1 MEWDEFTQKLNDKM
15 DKTFKPTVD
24 WMAAK
29 YAEMN
34 DTLFNGALGEC
45 SFAIFTTG
53 KGSEGGVLGWFKIN
67 GRNIRADRYSRRMF
81 VKDMYGGK
89 TFIDRKN
96 FVALCNPTIELN
108 GNYTGTEHG
117 FLATLV
123 HEMCHYYTY
132 MHGYCPK
139 QGHGPEFREIGSV
152 VSSRSNGMFTI
163 QRIASAEQMTELE
176 LSDEMKAKK
185 EKRLAN
191 KKSSAVAVVVY
202 KKNGK
207 VKLILTKNEA
217 LVYKINDI
225 ESERYDTVK
234 ILRSN
239 DASLI
244 EMLFSKGYRQLM
256 RTYKYWDIS
265 DKKDILDAIN
275 NSDYKE
281 LYENAEL
288 ASQMGWGQS
297 LTTKHQEKPSQE
309 QTQQR
314 RIFSIKTS
322 SGVFEHDA
330 TYYGELFYAIKAKF
344 PNMKDDVIKKIME
357 NPANY
362 RIAEG
367 KMNTSSIIKE
377 VVDEFMRNEFRG
389 ANNMEDDVIIDPNMN
404 LGLHSPLEVE

>member
-24 WMAAK
+24 WMTAK

-139 QGHGPEFREIGSV
+139 QGHGPEFREIGYV

-176 LSDEMKAKK
+176 LNDEMKAKR

-191 KKSSAVAVVVY
+191 KKASVTAVIVFA
-202 KKNGK
+202 KNGK
-207 VKLILTKNEA
+207 VKLTISSNKSL
-217 LVYKINDI
+217 INMI
-225 ESERYDTVK
+225 ESSEKERGENVAVT
-234 ILRSN
+234 N
-239 DASLI
+239 DAEVI
-244 EMLFSKGYRQLM
+244 EYLFSKGYKQNL
-256 RTYKYWDIS
+256 RTWRYWS
-265 DKKDILDAIN
+265 LEGKPWLD
-275 NSDYKE
+275 E
-281 LYENAEL
+281 LKSMLLETSGETLGA
-288 ASQMGWGQS
+288 QRPMQ
-297 LTTKHQEKPSQE
+297 P
-309 QTQQR
+309 QQPKI
-314 RIFSIKTS
+314 IFSIKTNN
-322 SGVFEHDA
+322 GVFETECNSFMELRNKLQERFPKMSYDA
-330 TYYGELFYAIKAKF
+330 IT
-344 PNMKDDVIKKIME
+344 KIMNNKANFKKMEE
-357 NPANY
+357 N
-362 RIAEG
+362 
-367 KMNTSSIIKE
+367 KMNANSIIKE

-389 ANNMEDDVIIDPNMN
+389 ANNMEDDVTIDPNMN